1 MRKMRKEIFTSL
13 LAVGLFAGSPNST
26 LGQAA
31 KPIVNWSE
39 VPAAVQNAIRE
50 PKGDARITE
59 YNRKMSNG
67 QLVYHF
73 GFDKN
78 GQHVLLDI
86 AENGTILKDNINT
99 KSGLTKVEWSN
110 VPPAVR
116 RAVDAQKGNAPVQ
129 QMETDVV
136 NGQTIYR
143 FAFMKNGM
151 LQEVSFYAD
160 GSSTLNA
167 APAVAAT
174 PASGSLLFKDLP
186 WTVQKP
192 MLDQT
197 GYANIERVDKISM
210 NGKTVYVGHY
220 TKDGRTHQIRVA
232 EDGTIVTRVGTAVNE
247 SAGAQTKP
255 APLSG
260 GTKVNFDSLP
270 DAVKNTIKAQ
280 AGGAA
285 IEDIDKGTLDGRT
298 VYEAAFKKDGR
309 TFELRVNERG
319 QIVGSYF
326 D

>member
-1 MRKMRKEIFTSL
+1 MRKEIFTSL
-13 LAVGLFAGSPNST
+13 LAVGLFAGSPNPGF
-26 LGQAA
+26 GQAA

-67 QLVYHF
+67 RLVYHF
-73 GFDKN
+73 GFDKD
-78 GQHVLLDI
+78 GQHVVLDI
-86 AENGTILKDNINT
+86 AENGTILKDNISSN
-99 KSGLTKVEWSN
+99 SGLTKVEWRD
-110 VPPAVR
+110 VPLAVR
-116 RAVDAQKGNAPVQ
+116 QAVDAQKGNAPVQ
-129 QMETDVV
+129 QMETDLVH
-136 NGQTIYR
+136 GRTIYH
-143 FAFMKNGM
+143 FSFMKNGV

-160 GSSTLNA
+160 GSSTLPV
-167 APAVAAT
+167 APTVAAT
-174 PASGSLLFKDLP
+174 PASGPLLFKDLP

-197 GYANIERVDKISM
+197 GYANIERVDKVSM

-220 TKDGRTHQIRVA
+220 TKDGRVQQIRVA
-232 EDGTIVTRVGTAVNE
+232 EDGTIVSHLGAAVND

-255 APLSG
+255 APLNG
-260 GTKVNFDSLP
+260 GTKVSFDSLP
-270 DAVKNTIKAQ
+270 DAVKNTIRTQ
-280 AGGAA
+280 AGRAA
-285 IEDIDKGTLDGRT
+285 IEDIDMGTLDGRT

-309 TFELRVNERG
+309 TFELRVNARG